1 MKKIMLVLL
10 KPFSAFNASTGER
23 LFRWPIPDNIAA
35 TSGCISYEIG
45 GKQYI
50 AIAVGGSAL
59 SDAGLMITNHGDDV
73 YVLGLPD

>member
-1 MKKIMLVLL
+1 MLYC
-10 KPFSAFNASTGER
+10 GER

-50 AIAVGGSAL
+50 AIAVGWFS
-59 SDAGLMITNHGDDV
+59 SK
-73 YVLGLPD
+73 